1 MVALFEVSLAVL
13 GMVALARWVENSWL
27 SPGSFFCL
35 IWGGYTLWGL
45 QYGLPSDVLT
55 YGVLWVLLSCVLV
68 HGGCMYGQYSIDRS
82 DLLPN
87 VFFKFPYLKTITLIL
102 TLVGLAEIGKVLL
115 NPSSSLADAVSFA
128 YVNQLVMSNRA
139 TYGYGPENQG
149 LVERIAFALI
159 YAAPLFGGLLF
170 ASTST
175 RMAKI
180 LGIASAFAPSFVG
193 LLYGSRMGALYGGSF
208 WVSAYMAVRV
218 LRQCGAQSVGAWSV
232 VKALLIA
239 LVAIAGMSGLV
250 ILARYEVSDITSFQD
265 ILDNAVDIFVF
276 FPVFSLWFYES
287 GFNFSQLT
295 LGNMTFGRMFDLF
308 GLHLAE
314 NYYYRVEYEVGN
326 TSANFFTIFRGLI
339 DDFGHIGAVL
349 VILLFGVVAG
359 VAYKRVL
366 SKQALYLP
374 VLTAVYAGI
383 FTSLSLSLFMYVTP
397 TIALGIFTMYFAA
410 FRREIVPGN
419 IRAM

>member
-1 MVALFEVSLAVL
+1 VVALIEVSLTVL

-35 IWGGYTLWGL
+35 IWGGYALWGL
-45 QYGLPSDVLT
+45 QYGLSPEVLT

-68 HGGCMYGQYSIDRS
+68 HGGCMYGRYPIDRS
-82 DLLPN
+82 NILSN
-87 VFFKFPYLKTITLIL
+87 VFFQFPYLKTITLIL
-102 TLVGLAEIGKVLL
+102 TLVGLAEMGKVLL
-115 NPSSSLADAVSFA
+115 APSSSLIDAVSFA

-139 TYGYGPENQG
+139 MYGYGPENQG
-149 LVERIAFALI
+149 ILERIAFALT

-170 ASTST
+170 ASAST

-180 LGIASAFAPSFVG
+180 LGITSAFAPSFVG

-208 WVSAYMAVRV
+208 WISAYMAVRV
-218 LRQCGAQSVGAWSV
+218 LRQRGTQSMEAWSV

-239 LVAIAGMSGLV
+239 LVVIAGMSGLV

-295 LGNMTFGRMFDLF
+295 LGNMTFGRIFDLL
-308 GLHLAE
+308 GLHIAE

-366 SKQALYLP
+366 NKQALYLP
-374 VLTAVYAGI
+374 VLIAVYAGI

-397 TIALGIFTMYFAA
+397 VIALGIFAMYFAA
-410 FRREIVPGN
+410 FHREIVP
-419 IRAM
+419 IKIQAM